1 MSLTVTLS
9 NSASPG
15 GRADLKPFRA
25 RRTSK
30 AVTTSTLCYAGRND
44 VRALESQ
51 VPGGRW
57 IASKS
62 KRNPPLSSSEQA
74 AEESHGDVRRH
85 RDGSQALPECR
96 PSPSPCRASTPAP
109 GKASARPP
117 PNRQQC

>member
-30 AVTTSTLCYAGRND
+30 AVTTSTLCYGGRND
-44 VRALESQ
+44 VPALESQ

-62 KRNPPLSSSEQA
+62 KRNPRCLLGDHEDEVRA
-74 AEESHGDVRRH
+74 AADELTRAGRKALACR
-85 RDGSQALPECR
+85 SQFERACR
-96 PSPSPCRASTPAP
+96 LTFLAD
-109 GKASARPP
+109 
-117 PNRQQC
+117 QQR